1 MGSNPDWVV
10 GLLHISLDLTT
21 VERFRVGY
29 LDIKETIM
37 IEFTV
42 KDMSCGHC
50 VGAVTKTLQSVDP
63 QAKVEVDLAS
73 KKVKVESTQDR
84 AKLADALTEA
94 GYPPA

>member
-1 MGSNPDWVV
+1 MTAVARHARIVRRGEADLSRSRSV
-10 GLLHISLDLTT
+10 GR
-21 VERFRVGY
+21 EPR
-29 LDIKETIM
+29 
-37 IEFTV
+37 
-42 KDMSCGHC
+42 GHC